1 MNSPRIWNDRLSQDQ
16 LYAIVRK
23 FVKQEARRRDGP
35 IAGQIPDD
43 PTTPNVVRHRFM
55 LPLRTQELG
64 SATTINIGGSFIVA
78 WALVAGA
85 KDLLVKR
92 VQLTFPE
99 LKGANL
105 GSNVHRLYIR
115 RFYGPQNILS
125 LQTSSTTFRPS
136 SPVCLSNS
144 QKYSS
149 VAASVSGGSV
159 NISDN
164 THMRDT
170 IQGPSWGVVG
180 VTACNT
186 ANNIRR
192 MPQSIEWCRPD
203 DSTLFTVEAGT
214 GVLIHCDDSATGET
228 WPMGF
233 IEWEE

>member
-55 LPLRTQELG
+55 LPLRTQESG
-64 SATTINIGGSFIVA
+64 SATTIHTGGSFIVV

-99 LKGANL
+99 LMGVNSGTL
-105 GSNVHRLYIR
+105 VHRLYIR

-125 LQTSSTTFRPS
+125 LQTLSSTSFRPS

-149 VAASVSGGSV
+149 VAASVSGGNAS
-159 NISDN
+159 ISDS
-164 THMRDT
+164 THMRDA
-170 IQGPSWGVVG
+170 IQGPSLGVVG
-180 VTACNT
+180 VTARNE
-186 ANNIRR
+186 NNLRR
-192 MPQSIEWCRPD
+192 MPQSIEWRRPD

-214 GVLIHCDDSATGET
+214 GVLIHCDDSGTGET